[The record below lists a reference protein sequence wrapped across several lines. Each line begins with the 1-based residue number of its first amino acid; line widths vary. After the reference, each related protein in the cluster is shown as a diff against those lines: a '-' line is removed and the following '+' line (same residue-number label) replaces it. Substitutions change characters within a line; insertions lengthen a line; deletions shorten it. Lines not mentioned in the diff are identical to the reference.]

1 MYAVSVVVAIQN
13 QEAVPAHV
21 SQSTTL
27 AVPFDEQQLIVAA
40 KAGDQ
45 RAYAQLLERH
55 QAVAFRA
62 AYLITGSA
70 AEAEDATQ
78 DACVKAWLALHRFRT
93 GAPFRPWLVQIAVNE
108 ARNRR
113 RGAGRRTNIALRL
126 AADPGAADSVP
137 SAETEAM
144 AGEERARL
152 ASAVGRLREDDQL
165 VIAARY
171 FLGLS
176 EAETATALGWRVG
189 TVKSRLSRALGRLH
203 TELEATE

>member
-1 MYAVSVVVAIQN
+1 
-13 QEAVPAHV
+13 VPAFV
-21 SQSTTL
+21 SQSPIIS
-27 AVPFDEQQLIVAA
+27 APPGEQRLIVAA

-45 RAYAQLLERH
+45 HAFAQLLTRH

-62 AYLITGSA
+62 AYLVTGSA

-78 DACVKAWLALHRFRT
+78 EACVKAWLAVGRFRPT
-93 GAPFRPWLVQIAVNE
+93 APFRPWLVRIAINE

-113 RGAGRRTNIALRL
+113 RGAGRRGALALRVS
-126 AADPGAADSVP
+126 ADPANLGSAP
-137 SAETEAM
+137 SAETAM
-144 AGEERARL
+144 LAREDRARPT
-152 ASAVGRLREDDQL
+152 SAVGRLREDDQL

-176 EAETATALGWRVG
+176 EAETATALRVRRG

-203 TELEATE
+203 AQLEAVE